1 MKLVLFCKYLIISLL
16 YFILFTFNSSFAQNQ
31 LTFYQD
37 IQPIIHKNCTPCHQP
52 NQIGPFNLIT
62 YQDVASRAHLIV
74 SVTES
79 RFMPPW
85 HADPDFRSFA
95 NERRLTEE
103 EINKI
108 SAWVKGGLKEGKKI
122 KSKENINLIQ
132 TKQGPD
138 LVLTMNKPFAIPG
151 NNSEQF
157 IFFNL
162 PTNLPED
169 KYIKAIEFVA
179 GNKKQVHHSRI
190 MSDTSNKIRGIDGMS
205 EADPKVLEFQK
216 IPLYDQ
222 FIYGWVP
229 GNLPIFYPE
238 GMGKKIK
245 KNTDIILNVHYA
257 PSPIATSDQSSIK
270 FYFAKEPIN
279 REVITLTLNESYISN
294 QPFYIKAQSKPT
306 FYMSSGLLPED
317 ISLLAILPHMH
328 RIGKTFRVTAI
339 TPSGEV
345 INLIKIDEWD
355 FNWQTTYQFKS
366 MIHLPKESI
375 ILAEATY
382 DNTDKNPANP
392 FNPPKDIG
400 YGWNTTDEMMN
411 LIIYYVKYQSGDE
424 KIDLYK
430 K

>member
-1 MKLVLFCKYLIISLL
+1 MPFII
-16 YFILFTFNSSFAQNQ
+16 FFTFFLSLPVSAQN
-31 LTFYQD
+31 LFTFYQD

-52 NQIGPFNLIT
+52 NQAGPFNLIT

-95 NERRLTEE
+95 NERRLTDE

-108 SAWVKGGLKEGKKI
+108 KVWVNSGLKEGKKVKI
-122 KSKENINLIQ
+122 KEESVLKPLP
-132 TKQGPD
+132 KPD
-138 LVLTMNKPFAIPG
+138 LVVTMNKPFQIPG

-169 KYIKAIEFVA
+169 TYIKAVEFVA
-179 GNKKQVHHSRI
+179 GNKKQVHHSRV
-190 MSDTSNKIRGIDGMS
+190 MSDTSNQIRAIDGMS
-205 EADPKVLEFQK
+205 ESDPRIYEFQK

-229 GNLPIFYPE
+229 GNMPIFYPE

-257 PSPIATSDQSSIK
+257 PSPIATTDQSSIK
-270 FYFAKEPIN
+270 FYFAKEKVD
-279 REVITLTLNESYISN
+279 REVFTLTLNESYISN
-294 QPFYIKAQSKPT
+294 QPFYLKANSKPT

-317 ISLLAILPHMH
+317 ISVIAILPHMH

-339 TPSGEV
+339 TPSGEI
-345 INLIKIDEWD
+345 INLIKIDDWD
-355 FNWQTTYQFKS
+355 FNWQTTYQYKS
-366 MIHLPKESI
+366 MIHLPKESV
-375 ILAEATY
+375 ILAEASY

-392 FNPPKDIG
+392 FNPPKDIR

-411 LIIYYVKYQSGDE
+411 LIIYYVKYQPGDE
-424 KIDLYK
+424 KIDLIK